1 MEPLPL
7 FGGDLSKSESHTA
20 ESFSGKG
27 SLMMTLAGFLDRLD
41 AAVVGFLDGLDGAV
55 MGGSRVEGD
64 VTPAVLQPLLR
75 PL

>member
-1 MEPLPL
+1 
-7 FGGDLSKSESHTA
+7 
-20 ESFSGKG
+20 
-27 SLMMTLAGFLDRLD
+27 MMTLAGFLDRLD

-55 MGGSRVEGD
+55 MGGSIVEGD